1 MSEFDRSENL
11 RRSIR
16 RPRKQAPLPP
26 NSNVNSKNEDC
37 QQADL
42 KKMLISKRDFVAPTP
57 LPRVPVVQAESNFDE
72 SHNVLKQIQTQINQ
86 LEFNAAMKPE
96 KIQTAKPITRTRYDA
111 MVSVLN
117 TGISDL
123 KTNEHDDDEDD
134 DIDGNTQGQ
143 FYRGGATRSSVQAT
157 RDQQSYKLSRPTA
170 QVQRTASDSKKV
182 EMLRKHIKQ
191 RELIINKKLD
201 EEKVKRFEIYKKRCK
216 YPFQV
221 S

>member
-26 NSNVNSKNEDC
+26 TSSVNTKNEDC

-42 KKMLISKRDFVAPTP
+42 KRLLAAKRDFVAPTP
-57 LPRVPVVQAESNFDE
+57 QPRVPVPESNFDE

-86 LEFNAAMKPE
+86 LEFNTAMKPE
-96 KIQTAKPITRTRYDA
+96 KIQTTKPITRTRYDA
-111 MVSVLN
+111 MDSVLN

-191 RELIINKKLD
+191 REFINNKKLD